1 MSISD
6 DEINGEAFMDL
17 DDSTLNEMGFKGGQ
31 PMKILK
37 IIEPVK
43 VCVCRSD
50 SLESMDD
57 SVDHM
62 HNVHSI
68 GGQRF

>member
-1 MSISD
+1 
-6 DEINGEAFMDL
+6 MDL
-17 DDSTLNEMGFKGGQ
+17 DNSALDEMGFKRGQ
-31 PMKILK
+31 RMKILK

-57 SVDHM
+57 SVEHM